1 MIDKKLSRAEFNV
14 DFWAQMFVVK
24 WEVELSTAAFAAT
37 FQMLLN
43 VYKEYVSVSRLTG
56 NDML

>member
-24 WEVELSTAAFAAT
+24 HFINLEKGQFLIKLDV
-37 FQMLLN
+37 
-43 VYKEYVSVSRLTG
+43 RLQKYSII
-56 NDML
+56 MQFMFLV